1 MSDPY
6 KLARETRP
14 GDHAA
19 VRIVLALLLLAGSA
33 EAGRHVIQ
41 RGETLEHVAAAYG
54 CTVDAVMRA
63 NRVQTTLLKP
73 GTVIQVPRCT
83 IRSRAQMRK
92 RAAKRTRP
100 GGDDDKPRTRPG
112 SDEDKARAALAVI
125 DGAAWIDTQTASPR
139 PSSRSAT
146 QRRGPA
152 RAGASESVGA
162 PWDGELAGGEQLP
175 RGDGYRVRRP
185 ERAYGASHVVDH
197 LRHAIAEVRALYPE
211 VHTLAIGDLSA
222 EHGGTIAGHRSHQS
236 GLDVDL
242 GFYFTRVPAGYPDR
256 FAAANR
262 DLDVQATWALLTA
275 FARTADLD
283 DGVAIMFLDYAL
295 QRRLYTW
302 AHARGTPE
310 EDLELLFQYPR
321 GKDTQVG
328 LIRHWPNH
336 ADHVHVR
343 FKSRR

>member
-1 MSDPY
+1 M
-6 KLARETRP
+6 
-14 GDHAA
+14 
-19 VRIVLALLLLAGSA
+19 RIVIALLMLAGTA

-54 CTVDAVMRA
+54 CTVEEVMRA

-83 IRSRAQMRK
+83 IRTRAQMRK
-92 RAAKRTRP
+92 RTV
-100 GGDDDKPRTRPG
+100 KPRTRPRSDARPG
-112 SDEDKARAALAVI
+112 SHEDKARAALAVI
-125 DGAAWIDTQTASPR
+125 DGAAWVDTENA
-139 PSSRSAT
+139 SRSPAAD
-146 QRRGPA
+146 RA
-152 RAGASESVGA
+152 RARSVTSESIGA
-162 PWDGELAGGEQLP
+162 PWDGELAGGEQLAQ
-175 RGDGYRVRRP
+175 GDGYRVRRP
-185 ERAYGASHVVDH
+185 ARAYGASHVVDH

-242 GFYFTRVPAGYPDR
+242 GFYVTQVPAGYPDR
-256 FAAANR
+256 FAAAGD
-262 DLDVQATWALLTA
+262 DLDLQATWALLTA

-283 DGVAIMFLDYAL
+283 DGVAIMFLDHAL

-302 AHARGTPE
+302 AHRRGTPE
-310 EDLELLFQYPR
+310 EDLEVLFQYPR

-343 FKSRR
+343 FNPRR